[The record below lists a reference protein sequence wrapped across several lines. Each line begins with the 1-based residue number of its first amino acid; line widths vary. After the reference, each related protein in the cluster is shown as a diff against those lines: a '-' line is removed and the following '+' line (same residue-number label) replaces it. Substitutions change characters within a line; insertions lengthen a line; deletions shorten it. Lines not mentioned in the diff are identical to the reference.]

1 MFSPMPICTVRI
13 GACISPARP
22 ASAAPSPNTRVN
34 SSLMLMPSAPIISR
48 FEAPAR
54 ISMPMRVRID
64 HDIKQRATASATT
77 MIDRR

>member
-22 ASAAPSPNTRVN
+22 ASAAPSPNTSVN

-48 FEAPAR
+48 LEAPAR
-54 ISMPMRVRID
+54 ISMPMRVRITT
-64 HDIKQRATASATT
+64 RYSSAATASATT
-77 MIDRR
+77 MIDSR